1 MNNTQE
7 NAFADCLDRASH
19 FTTLA
24 EFIKDRC
31 SRFTCLCIHEGCK
44 IHVYDE
50 LEAHLEFGADG
61 WTRGDDVETD
71 GAPRSTSNWSKQ
83 VGPVTV
89 SYWRKE

>member
-7 NAFADCLDRASH
+7 NTIAECLLRASH

-24 EFIKDRC
+24 EFIKARC
-31 SRFTCLCIHEGCK
+31 SRFSCLCVHEGCK

-50 LEAHLEFGADG
+50 ADAHLEFGADG
-61 WTRGDDVETD
+61 WTRGDNVESD
-71 GAPRSTSNWSKQ
+71 GAPRSTYYQSKQ

>member
-1 MNNTQE
+1 MNTTQE
-7 NAFADCLDRASH
+7 TTIADCLLRSAH

-31 SRFTCLCIHEGCK
+31 SRFSCLCIHEGCK

-50 LEAHLEFGADG
+50 EDAHLEFGADG
-61 WTRGDDVETD
+61 WTRGDNVESD
-71 GAPRSTSNWSKQ
+71 GAPRSTYYQSKQ